1 MEMLK
6 NQTEKKNFINEDEGR
21 ARLDKKNE
29 REREPREGQ
38 KLRQRKGSGLK
49 KGMKK
54 IELEEERKAH
64 KIRRFGWG
72 KEN

>member
-1 MEMLK
+1 M
-6 NQTEKKNFINEDEGR
+6 NEE
-21 ARLDKKNE
+21 LDLIKRM

-38 KLRQRKGSGLK
+38 KLRKRKGSGLK

-64 KIRRFGWG
+64 NIRRFGWG